1 MENTNVEV
9 LADGQKTIYLVK
21 TAHISAF
28 SVQDVTTTIAEVQPD
43 QLAIELDSDRLE
55 ALQHKERWQ
64 NTDIVQ
70 VIKENKVGFL
80 LANMILASFQRRMAK
95 KLENTAGGEMSAAI
109 QQAQKYNL
117 PLHLIDRPVKIT
129 FSRIWN
135 SLGLWEKAKLASSI
149 LLSLFTHEEI
159 SEEELSTLKQQDVLE
174 TALAEIGKEFP
185 VVKRILVDERDR
197 YLAQKIKE
205 IQGSK
210 IVAVV
215 GAAHAPG
222 IKKYLQEE
230 NDLTQLE
237 KIPAKKKTFTLLKWF
252 IPLALVI
259 MVIYTIRQNQN
270 VGLAQLRS
278 WILWNGGLSAL
289 GTLLAG
295 GHLFSI
301 CTALFLAPIT
311 SLNPLLAVG
320 WFTGLVQASV
330 SRPRVSDF
338 ESLSQDTENWKGF
351 WRNKVTRVLLV
362 VLFSNLFSTIGTFVS
377 GSQIILQ
384 FLQLFH

>member
-28 SVQDVTTTIAEVQPD
+28 SVQDVITTIAEVQPD